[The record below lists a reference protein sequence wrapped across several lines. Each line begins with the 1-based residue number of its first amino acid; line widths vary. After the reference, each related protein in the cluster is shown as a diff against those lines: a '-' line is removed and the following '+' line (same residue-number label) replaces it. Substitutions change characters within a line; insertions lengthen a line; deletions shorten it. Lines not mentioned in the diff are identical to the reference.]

1 VKRREFVAG
10 ILASAV
16 WPGSIH
22 GQAMP
27 VIGYLSTQ
35 SASAQA
41 RVVTAFKLGLGD
53 AGFIE
58 GQNVGLEYRH
68 SDAQLS
74 ALPTLAEELVR
85 ARVNVIA
92 AMGGSRSAMAAKA
105 VTSTVPIVFTMG
117 DADPVKV
124 GVVDSLARPG
134 GNLTGISLLGGLLG
148 PKRLELLRQIV
159 PEARTIGVLINP
171 ENTSVAEERQE
182 LESAIF
188 ATGCKAFVVLA
199 GPVDDLEEALR
210 PFNDGRV
217 DALVITADPIFTN
230 RREQIVRLVEQYR
243 IPTIYQWANFVAAGG
258 LVSYGT
264 DLDEVYKQAGRYTG
278 RILKGEKPADLPVQA
293 PAKFQLAINL
303 KAAKVLGLTIPS
315 SLLASADEVFE

>member
-1 VKRREFVAG
+1 MKRREFVAG

-58 GQNVGLEYRH
+58 GQNVAFEYRH

-74 ALPTLAEELVR
+74 ALPSLAEELVR

-188 ATGCKAFVVLA
+188 AAGCKAFVVLA
-199 GPVDDLEEALR
+199 GPAADLEEALR
-210 PFNDGRV
+210 PFNHGRV

-315 SLLASADEVFE
+315 SLLASADEVIE

>member
-1 VKRREFVAG
+1 
-10 ILASAV
+10 
-16 WPGSIH
+16 
-22 GQAMP
+22 M
-27 VIGYLSTQ
+27 
-35 SASAQA
+35 
-41 RVVTAFKLGLGD
+41 
-53 AGFIE
+53 
-58 GQNVGLEYRH
+58 
-68 SDAQLS
+68 
-74 ALPTLAEELVR
+74 
-85 ARVNVIA
+85 
-92 AMGGSRSAMAAKA
+92 
-105 VTSTVPIVFTMG
+105 
-117 DADPVKV
+117 
-124 GVVDSLARPG
+124 
-134 GNLTGISLLGGLLG
+134 
-148 PKRLELLRQIV
+148 
-159 PEARTIGVLINP
+159 
-171 ENTSVAEERQE
+171 
-182 LESAIF
+182 ESAIF

-199 GPVDDLEEALR
+199 GPAADLEEALR
-210 PFNDGRV
+210 PFNDGQV